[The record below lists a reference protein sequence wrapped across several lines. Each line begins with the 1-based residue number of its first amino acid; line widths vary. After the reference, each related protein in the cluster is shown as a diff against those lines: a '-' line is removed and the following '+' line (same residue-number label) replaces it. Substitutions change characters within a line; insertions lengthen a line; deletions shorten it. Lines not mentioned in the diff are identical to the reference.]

1 MSAPLP
7 NTTNPLSP
15 SPLPTSSP
23 IHHPGYFLVHS
34 WELEITRPVN
44 NALRDNTERIIL
56 AVNSF
61 NLPERV
67 SRTFQIIWG
76 PGFPAMTYPGP
87 VDTFEFQLDITNFYT
102 KNIVEFL
109 LMWHEN
115 TLIDFLPN
123 LHDGNVIGYD
133 EDRVI
138 RAKFNCLRMW
148 CTRIGLGDMSRD
160 TTRQRVSATLAC
172 WDIRYD
178 FDFSKFEFE
187 ESLA

>member
-1 MSAPLP
+1 MPHQQP
-7 NTTNPLSP
+7 IPTDSP
-15 SPLPTSSP
+15 VD
-23 IHHPGYFLVHS
+23 HPGYFLVHS
-34 WELEITRPVN
+34 WELEITRPTGN
-44 NALRDNTERIIL
+44 KILRDNTEKIIL

-87 VDTFEFQLDITNFYT
+87 VDTFDFQLDITNFYT
-102 KNIVEFL
+102 KEIVEFL
-109 LMWHEN
+109 LLWHEN

-138 RAKFNCLRMW
+138 RAKWNVLRMW
-148 CTRIGLGDMSRD
+148 PTRVGLGDMSRD
-160 TTRQRVSATLAC
+160 VTRQRVSCTLAC
-172 WDIRYD
+172 FDIRYD
-178 FDFSKFEFE
+178 FDFKKFEFE
-187 ESLA
+187 ESCR